1 MVCFGYQMRLK
12 YIFNEL
18 KSSFVLVGWVV
29 YGLRLKTAFEGVFC
43 VVFVAVVF
51 GGCFCCGLFGRVA
64 VALFAGFACQ
74 IMGVAVGFAV
84 AFGLFLMLFFV
95 GVFAGVVCVKAL

>member
-1 MVCFGYQMRLK
+1 MGCALKRPLRAFSVCFLLLL
-12 YIFNEL
+12 FL
-18 KSSFVLVGWVV
+18 
-29 YGLRLKTAFEGVFC
+29 
-43 VVFVAVVF
+43 AV
-51 GGCFCCGLFGRVA
+51 CFCCGLFGRVA

-95 GVFAGVVCVKAL
+95 GVFAGVVCIKAL